1 MFNGGYG
8 VEKLKIVYNVDLIP
22 SYAETPLI
30 FKPRNFRVKSRLNLL
45 ILLALRL
52 PYNAHIKTSKKN
64 ILPSECC
71 QYFSPASKIAQGR
84 RERGCRI
91 SVWNKTEM
99 FQHNL
104 MVSKHGL
111 YYFSTK
117 KCNQI
122 YYFLL
127 NSPRKNT
134 NICSCMYFQRKT
146 I

>member
-71 QYFSPASKIAQGR
+71 QYFLYIFSAANKILP
-84 RERGCRI
+84 RGEWKYL
-91 SVWNKTEM
+91 SVE
-99 FQHNL
+99 
-104 MVSKHGL
+104 
-111 YYFSTK
+111 
-117 KCNQI
+117 
-122 YYFLL
+122 
-127 NSPRKNT
+127 
-134 NICSCMYFQRKT
+134 
-146 I
+146 